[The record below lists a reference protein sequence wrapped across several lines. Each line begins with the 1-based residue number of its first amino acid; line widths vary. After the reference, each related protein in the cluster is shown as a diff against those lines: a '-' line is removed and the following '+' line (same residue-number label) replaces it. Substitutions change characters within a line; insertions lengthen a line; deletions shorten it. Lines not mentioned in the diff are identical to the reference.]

1 MASWPLGLHLPNLC
15 VYPGHG
21 CLTSAPPLGGLNTEE
36 KMHTQDDGAVQAST
50 LPWVL
55 VGKVEDGTRVTNR
68 PMLSR
73 GQTNAH
79 SEAGVKEEP
88 AA

>member
-1 MASWPLGLHLPNLC
+1 
-15 VYPGHG
+15 
-21 CLTSAPPLGGLNTEE
+21 
-36 KMHTQDDGAVQAST
+36 MHTQDDGAVQAST